1 MDRDIASLRE
11 RIHSTD
17 SIPLP
22 RRIQFHFHNA
32 NRLENV
38 SSVVATR
45 LIRAIKQRRP
55 EFAGE
60 KKNKCR
66 ASTPQL
72 WFGKTCL
79 LLDDGHGDPKRE
91 KNPLTSTTGRRF
103 VSSQLETPC
112 AHSTASKRL
121 QRTFTFC
128 CLYIRLVEFVKF
140 WNSKFGFFEFLN
152 FSICEIWNKK
162 FGFLDFLDFWNF
174 WILEFVKFVKF
185 KIWIFEIFEFLNS
198 WICEFCEIQNLDF

>member
-1 MDRDIASLRE
+1 MQTAWRMSAPSSQHDWYAQSNNDVRNL
-11 RIHSTD
+11 
-17 SIPLP
+17 
-22 RRIQFHFHNA
+22 
-32 NRLENV
+32 LE
-38 SSVVATR
+38 
-45 LIRAIKQRRP
+45 K
-55 EFAGE
+55 

>member
-1 MDRDIASLRE
+1 MQTAWRMSAPSSQHDWYAQSNNDVRNL
-11 RIHSTD
+11 
-17 SIPLP
+17 
-22 RRIQFHFHNA
+22 
-32 NRLENV
+32 LE
-38 SSVVATR
+38 
-45 LIRAIKQRRP
+45 K
-55 EFAGE
+55 

-140 WNSKFGFFEFLN
+140 WNSKFR
-152 FSICEIWNKK
+152 
-162 FGFLDFLDFWNF
+162 FLDFCICQFFNF

-185 KIWIFEIFEFLNS
+185 KIWIFRFSDFLKFLIFEFLNLWNFWNS
-198 WICEFCEIQNLDF
+198 KFGFLDFWIFEILKFVNSWNW

>member
-1 MDRDIASLRE
+1 MQTAWRMSAPSSQHDWYAQSNNDVRNL
-11 RIHSTD
+11 
-17 SIPLP
+17 
-22 RRIQFHFHNA
+22 
-32 NRLENV
+32 LE
-38 SSVVATR
+38 
-45 LIRAIKQRRP
+45 K
-55 EFAGE
+55 

-162 FGFLDFLDFWNF
+162 FGFLDFLNF
-174 WILEFVKFVKF
+174 W
-185 KIWIFEIFEFLNS
+185 IFEFLKL
-198 WICEFCEIQNLDF
+198 WICEILKNLNFFKLLNFRATYFFFQTIRVKTHFLQVVCVVGVTVQHHFPLD